1 MKIRLISSF
10 QPKIRRIVFSARLS
24 ERGEKY
30 SCDAAVYDG
39 FDGIHRPVEVLGVAC
54 VDDAD
59 RAALHLVYLTG
70 DHYAASADEFAA
82 AYEPGH
88 AVGAEGVFL
97 AEREHGVQL
106 IIEVFETAVVYTEI
120 DAAVI
125 DLIAAVQ
132 EIGGEAVFVV
142 GDLARET
149 GGQRAAD
156 AVKQLVHKLK
166 RIGTAAFAAAVQR
179 EVEGRVV
186 IAPQQRLRV
195 GRAVEQHGVVRAL
208 IAAVAGEAERGEY
221 IVRGGVRA
229 AGRSGERIELKL

>member
-10 QPKIRRIVFSARLS
+10 RLKIRRIVFSTRLS
-24 ERGEKY
+24 ERGEEY

-39 FDGIHRPVEVLGVAC
+39 FDGVHRPVEVLGVTC
-54 VDDAD
+54 VDDID

-132 EIGGEAVFVV
+132 KIGGEAVFVV
-142 GDLARET
+142 VGDLARET
-149 GGQRAAD
+149 SISR
-156 AVKQLVHKLK
+156 KPK
-166 RIGTAAFAAAVQR
+166 GTNR
-179 EVEGRVV
+179 PEVSTMSCD
-186 IAPQQRLRV
+186 RLTPV
-195 GRAVEQHGVVRAL
+195 SAT
-208 IAAVAGEAERGEY
+208 AE
-221 IVRGGVRA
+221 
-229 AGRSGERIELKL
+229 